1 MAASAPDPT
10 APDPTAPDPTAPD
23 PTAPDPA
30 ATDPLATDPEIAA
43 LLESE
48 ATRRRGSLQMLA
60 AESSATSAVRAAV
73 GSILADKYA
82 EGYPGHRYHGGV
94 EVVDEVEELAIS
106 RAAALFGADYVNV
119 QPLSWALANFAV
131 YAAFSQPGDQVLSLS
146 LKHGGH
152 QSHGSRANLS
162 GRWFSVLNYGVRP
175 DTERID
181 YDQIRE
187 LALIHR
193 PRILVA
199 GGTSYSRAWD
209 FAAMRTIADEA
220 GCVLWVDAAH
230 IAGLAVGGVLESPV
244 PYADVVTVATNK
256 VMRGPRGGLLLARAE
271 HAESL
276 SRAVYPFMQGAPA
289 MHSIAAKAVAF
300 AECARP
306 EYAEYAR
313 AVADNASTL
322 AAALDERGLRV
333 VSGGT
338 DTHLAVVEVSS
349 AGISGR
355 EAARR
360 LAACRMIVDK
370 AVTPFD
376 EAPITEGS
384 AIRFGSAVLAADG
397 LRPGQM
403 PAIADLML
411 EAMHTDGDDTARQ
424 AAIAR
429 EVAALG
435 ER

>member
-1 MAASAPDPT
+1 MTDPIL
-10 APDPTAPDPTAPD
+10 
-23 PTAPDPA
+23 DPA
-30 ATDPLATDPEIAA
+30 AGDPLAGDPEIAA
-43 LLESE
+43 LLQRE

-60 AESSATSAVRAAV
+60 AESTATPAVRAAV

-94 EVVDEVEELAIS
+94 DVVDDIEELAIS
-106 RAAALFGADYVNV
+106 RAHELFGAEYVNV

-162 GRWFSVLNYGVRP
+162 GRWFTVLNYEVRA
-175 DTERID
+175 DTEQID

-199 GGTSYSRAWD
+199 GGTSYSRSWD

-220 GCVLWVDAAH
+220 DCIFWADAAH
-230 IAGLAVGGVLESPV
+230 LAGLAVGGVLDSPV
-244 PYADVVTVATNK
+244 PHADVVTVATNK
-256 VMRGPRGGLLLARAE
+256 VIRGPRGGLLLARGE
-271 HAESL
+271 HADSL
-276 SRAVYPFMQGAPA
+276 SRAVYPFIQGAPA

-300 AECARP
+300 AECLRP
-306 EYAEYAR
+306 GYAAYAR
-313 AVADNASTL
+313 NVADDAAELSARL
-322 AAALDERGLRV
+322 AERGLRT

-338 DTHLAVVEVSS
+338 DTHIAVVEVSS
-349 AGISGR
+349 LGISGR

-360 LAACRMIVDK
+360 LAACRIIVDK

-376 EAPITEGS
+376 EAPVAEGS
-384 AIRFGSAVLAADG
+384 AIRFGSAVMAADG
-397 LRPGQM
+397 LRPAEM
-403 PAIADLML
+403 STVADLMID
-411 EAMHTDGDDTARQ
+411 AMRTDPDDVARQ
-424 AAIAR
+424 AAITEA
-429 EVAALG
+429 VAAVG
-435 ER
+435 EK